1 MISKIYKNRYK
12 LRQVGR
18 IKGTRFKE
26 RADAYRDAARMSR
39 IRPRVARVVT
49 YKKTDE
55 Q

>member
-26 RADAYRDAARMSR
+26 RVDAYRDAARMSR
-39 IRPRVARVVT
+39 IRPYVARIVN
-49 YKKTDE
+49 YKKNDK

>member
-39 IRPRVARVVT
+39 IRPYVARIDN
-49 YKKTDE
+49 YKKNDK

>member
-26 RADAYRDAARMSR
+26 RADAFRDAARMSR
-39 IRPRVARVVT
+39 IRPYVARIVN
-49 YKKTDE
+49 YKKNDK

>member
-1 MISKIYKNRYK
+1 MISKIYKSAYK
-12 LRQVGR
+12 LRQAGR

-39 IRPRVARVVT
+39 LRPYVARIVN
-49 YKKTDE
+49 YKKTDK